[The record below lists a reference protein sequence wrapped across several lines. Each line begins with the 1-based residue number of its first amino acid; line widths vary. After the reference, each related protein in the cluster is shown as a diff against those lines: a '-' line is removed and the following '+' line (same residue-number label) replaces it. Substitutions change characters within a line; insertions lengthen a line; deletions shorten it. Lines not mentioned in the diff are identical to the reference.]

1 MIKHVLAV
9 ALMAAAALAQEGKPP
24 NFAQGFVAR
33 LQLGEPI
40 QTDQVI
46 LFPLVLGDPPPDPGV
61 DALWKGEVSFEEP
74 KDPAKANDVLVRN
87 GGSRPVLV
95 PAGTLLE
102 GGRRDRMIA
111 NDVVLAPGAEAIVR
125 ALPSASAS
133 DARKEPVPFRLCAS
147 LAPVHLRRKG
157 EFDFSETLVP
167 TFVARWIEF
176 RNEGDD
182 RNSLVAICESTKLAE
197 YSLKS
202 RETAA
207 GLPKGL
213 EGKKVVG
220 AISAVRGRPQMLTV
234 FGSNALLAAN
244 FDAYVRSATF
254 VAAAIEIRAKAAGV
268 PLPGK
273 GDPVKTLEAVRTDAY
288 DLLAKLKKA
297 SYDDAGDALVLRLS
311 GGTRGRAVAHGKDL
325 VHLTLYP
332 YDPVEARLYA
342 ATVDPDAKPDAE
354 EEKVVDEEEA
364 RPPTKEEDEFIDGW
378 RDRFGGVRGGGR
390 GGRR

>member
-1 MIKHVLAV
+1 M
-9 ALMAAAALAQEGKPP
+9 
-24 NFAQGFVAR
+24 
-33 LQLGEPI
+33 
-40 QTDQVI
+40 
-46 LFPLVLGDPPPDPGV
+46 
-61 DALWKGEVSFEEP
+61 
-74 KDPAKANDVLVRN
+74 
-87 GGSRPVLV
+87 
-95 PAGTLLE
+95 
-102 GGRRDRMIA
+102 
-111 NDVVLAPGAEAIVR
+111 
-125 ALPSASAS
+125 
-133 DARKEPVPFRLCAS
+133 RKEPVPFKLCDT

-157 EFDFSETLVP
+157 EFDFSETLIP
-167 TFVARWIEF
+167 TFVARWLEF
-176 RNEGDD
+176 RNEGDK

-213 EGKKVVG
+213 AGAKVVG

-234 FGSNALLAAN
+234 FGSNALLEAN

-273 GDPVKTLEAVRTDAY
+273 GDLAKTLEAVRTDAY
-288 DLLAKLKKA
+288 NLLEKLKKA
-297 SYDDAGDALVLRLS
+297 SYDDAGDALVVRLS
-311 GGTRGRAVAHGKDL
+311 GGTRGRAVAHGKNL
-325 VHLTLYP
+325 VHLTVYP

-342 ATVDPDAKPDAE
+342 ATVDPDAKPDE
-354 EEKVVDEEEA
+354 PEEKVVDDEEA

-378 RDRFGGVRGGGR
+378 RDRFGGARGGGR